1 MSDTSGDRS
10 RAAFLLYLCLPVTNP
25 HEIKKVV
32 RRVYVRGMNTRH
44 TLRLPRIPE
53 RLFTHSFFLIRRL
66 NGFKRMSRVVGAQV
80 HGNLQEEYE
89 AIIERKED
97 DVPDSE
103 VLRSII
109 RDGIDSQE
117 YPYRLL
123 DLANET
129 AAHVERD
136 REPGESKYAPLKRAV
151 QDGIESRRGDTL
163 DGIGAGAELRDM
175 VESEQND
182 GEDLDE
188 TLRRLVRDGVESN
201 SDQTLRERVALG
213 VTVFALM
220 IVPTLVAF
228 MYGFFASLL
237 YAIIVAGVVLLEPQL
252 NTAWSRIREILS
264 PLLSRAASVPRILT
278 RE

>member
-1 MSDTSGDRS
+1 
-10 RAAFLLYLCLPVTNP
+10 
-25 HEIKKVV
+25 
-32 RRVYVRGMNTRH
+32 
-44 TLRLPRIPE
+44 
-53 RLFTHSFFLIRRL
+53 
-66 NGFKRMSRVVGAQV
+66 MSRVVGAQV
-80 HGNLQEEYE
+80 RGDLQEDYE
-89 AIIERKED
+89 AIIAREGD

-109 RDGIDSQE
+109 RDGIDARE
-117 YPYRLL
+117 YPYGLI
-123 DLANET
+123 DLSNET

-136 REPGESKYAPLKRAV
+136 REPGESKSAPLKRAV

-188 TLRRLVRDGVESN
+188 TLRRLVRGGVESN

-220 IVPTLVAF
+220 VVPTLVAF
-228 MYGFFASLL
+228 MYGFFASFL

-252 NTAWSRIREILS
+252 NTVWSGIREILS
-264 PLLSRAASVPRILT
+264 PFLSRAASAPRILT